1 MNYSQK
7 VTFMVLGLYRNA
19 RYLLDVREGV
29 RRKYM
34 RVPSRFFGIRDLAY
48 LKTGIW
54 DFKGKVEP
62 DLGLQ
67 L

>member
-1 MNYSQK
+1 
-7 VTFMVLGLYRNA
+7 MVLGLYRNA
-19 RYLLDVREGV
+19 RYLLDVWEGV

-54 DFKGKVEP
+54 DFRGNVEQ
-62 DLGLQ
+62 DLGL
-67 L
+67 